1 MEQEIL
7 GCQESRYHLGEC
19 VWGADGGKEGFGEW
33 IDGVENC
40 CSKELQSSL
49 AST

>member
-1 MEQEIL
+1 MRNSSGVRKALTIEVSVF
-7 GCQESRYHLGEC
+7 G
-19 VWGADGGKEGFGEW
+19 GADGGKESFGEW

-49 AST
+49 E